1 MITIAVVQA
10 GTSHAVRQNM
20 GASVLNTFSLA
31 LENSR
36 SIKGADITSS
46 ARFSRV
52 LVGEVKSIPG

>member
-1 MITIAVVQA
+1 
-10 GTSHAVRQNM
+10 M

-52 LVGEVKSIPG
+52 LVGEVKSI